1 MLWNKKL
8 RRNINWYIPLTT
20 ILLIVIGLLAISSA
34 VELNKP
40 NSDGI
45 LLLQKQL
52 VSVVLGIL
60 LIFIIQ
66 FFDYHVFEHL
76 SEVIY
81 ISTISILGIILV
93 IGYTVAGTKG
103 WINLGPV
110 NFQPAELA
118 KIMLILV
125 LAAVIDRNKEQL
137 KYLSGFI
144 KPIIYILIPFGL
156 VILQNDLGTALV
168 LIAIFI
174 GMMYVGGANTKFM
187 AIIFGGGFFSL
198 VLLILSH
205 LLLGTPL
212 LFFKEYQLNRL
223 IVFINP
229 GIDPNGI
236 GYNLIQSKIALGSGQ
251 LMGKGLFSGTQN
263 QLRFLPAKHTDFIF
277 SVIGEEFGYIGVLVI
292 IALYL
297 LLLWQI
303 YNVAIKARDNY
314 GRLVAVGIGTMFFF
328 HVLENIGMTV
338 GMMPITGLP
347 LPFISYGGSSMM
359 TSLAAIGLVINVN
372 IRRKKILF

>member
-8 RRNINWYIPLTT
+8 RRNINWYIPLVTV
-20 ILLIVIGLLAISSA
+20 LLIVIGLLAISSA

-40 NSDGI
+40 NSSGI

-118 KIMLILV
+118 KIMLILA
-125 LAAVIDRNKEQL
+125 LAALIDRNQEQL
-137 KYLSGFI
+137 KYLSGFF
-144 KPIIYILIPFGL
+144 KPIIYMLIPFGL

-168 LIAIFI
+168 LVAILI
-174 GMMYVGGANTKFM
+174 GMMYVGGANAKFM
-187 AIIFGGGFFSL
+187 SIIFGGGFLSL
-198 VLLILSH
+198 VLFILSH
-205 LLLGTPL
+205 FLFGTPL
-212 LFFKEYQLNRL
+212 LFLKN
-223 IVFINP
+223 IN
-229 GIDPNGI
+229 
-236 GYNLIQSKIALGSGQ
+236 
-251 LMGKGLFSGTQN
+251 
-263 QLRFLPAKHTDFIF
+263 
-277 SVIGEEFGYIGVLVI
+277 
-292 IALYL
+292 
-297 LLLWQI
+297 
-303 YNVAIKARDNY
+303 
-314 GRLVAVGIGTMFFF
+314 
-328 HVLENIGMTV
+328 
-338 GMMPITGLP
+338 
-347 LPFISYGGSSMM
+347 
-359 TSLAAIGLVINVN
+359 
-372 IRRKKILF
+372 